1 MLIGFS
7 QGAYEAWSQ
16 ARARPGRWRGA
27 AFIGAYV
34 HLRRAEL
41 EAAGLRRVV
50 LAVGRY
56 DGSRATMR
64 ATAESLRAEGFPVRF
79 VDLGARGHGYVSGLQ
94 VARGGATRSRGS
106 RRGQSGGGSGR

>member
-1 MLIGFS
+1 PGVLIGFS
-7 QGAYEAWSQ
+7 QGAYEAWRQ

-50 LAVGRY
+50 LAAGRR
-56 DGSRATMR
+56 DGSRATMV
-64 ATAESLRAEGFPVRF
+64 AAAESLRAEGFPVRF
-79 VDLGARGHGYVSGLQ
+79 VDLGAAGHDYIPG
-94 VARGGATRSRGS
+94 RGS
-106 RRGQSGGGSGR
+106 EGWREALAWLASDG